1 MIKHLIKQPFFSGA
15 LLLYLSV
22 HLSRMGLFYLPE
34 LVNSYLTDLLC
45 LPIIL
50 SVSLISTRFIKRDHS
65 ISLTL
70 PMIAGMTFFY
80 AWYFEWYLP
89 AKNPRYMADIIDVWC
104 YLVGAFFYWRI
115 IQPYFL
121 QVNNSS
127 SNASH

>member
-1 MIKHLIKQPFFSGA
+1 MIKRLIIQPFFSGA
-15 LLLYLSV
+15 FLLYLSV
-22 HLSRMGLFYLPE
+22 HLSRAGLFYLPE

-50 SVSLISTRFIKRDHS
+50 TISLMVTRLIKRDHS

-70 PMIAGMTFFY
+70 LMIAGMTLFY

-89 AKNPRYMADIIDVWC
+89 ARNPHYTADIIDVWC

-115 IQPYFL
+115 IQPSFL